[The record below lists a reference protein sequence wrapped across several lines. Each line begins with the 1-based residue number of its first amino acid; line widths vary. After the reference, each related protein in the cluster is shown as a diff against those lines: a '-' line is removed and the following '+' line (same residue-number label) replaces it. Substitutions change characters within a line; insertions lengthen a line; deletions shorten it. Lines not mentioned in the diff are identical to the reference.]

1 LTLPATALSE
11 SRHVA
16 LLHRS
21 QQNDLKSMKLS
32 VVLLTYNRKHFLTQQ
47 LRSILSQTRLPD
59 ELIIG
64 DDCSTDGSAEMIA
77 DFAAIT
83 PFPLH
88 CYVNE
93 SNYGAS
99 RNAERAIQMCSGD
112 VIVFCDD
119 DDVCLPDKLLVTE
132 HVFIKSV
139 ATGLVLGNSD
149 LVDAEMKPL
158 GITLWDAHR
167 FTSREAVAVSSDPIC
182 TLARH
187 FIGYGH
193 VIAFRSSLKRY
204 ILPFPQTFPE
214 RAAFDVWLAL
224 VLATIADVVCT
235 PEPLLLHRL
244 HGGQVGGVKSLASF
258 GQRIA
263 EITSGERGRIG
274 EFAPLVEDVI
284 ARVSSLADN
293 PLARRNLEALHRW
306 AEHMK
311 MQSELPLSRP
321 KRLRPIARSLLAGC
335 YHRYSRGLL
344 TAARDLLILQ

>member
-1 LTLPATALSE
+1 
-11 SRHVA
+11 
-16 LLHRS
+16 
-21 QQNDLKSMKLS
+21 MKLS
-32 VVLLTYNRKHFLTQQ
+32 VALLSYNRRHFLTKQ
-47 LRSILSQTRLPD
+47 LRSILMQTRLPD

-64 DDCSTDGSAEMIA
+64 DDCSTDGSVETVA
-77 DFAAIT
+77 DFAVRA
-83 PFPLH
+83 PFPVH
-88 CYVNE
+88 WYVND

-99 RNAERAIQMCSGD
+99 RNAERAIQACSGD
-112 VIVFCDD
+112 VIAFCDD

-132 HVFIKSV
+132 HEFVKSA
-139 ATGLVLGNSD
+139 ATGLMLGNST
-149 LVDAEMKPL
+149 LVDKELKPL

-193 VIAFRSSLKRY
+193 VIAFRASLKSY
-204 ILPFPQTFPE
+204 ILPFPQKFPA

-244 HGGQVGGVKSLASF
+244 HGGQVGGVQSLASF

-263 EITSGERGRIG
+263 EITSGERNRIG
-274 EFAPLVEDVI
+274 QFAPLVEDVI
-284 ARVSSLADN
+284 ARVSALADT
-293 PLARRNLEALHRW
+293 PLASRNLEALRRW

-311 MQSELPLSRP
+311 MQSELPPSRP
-321 KRLRPIARSLLAGC
+321 RRFRPIARSLLAGC